1 MNEQI
6 YITDKELKTYGKTDT
21 LSDKAQSLLKEQRE
35 NWELVRNNFNNL
47 SQIKSKDFLIND
59 CLLKAQ
65 FNPARII
72 SSSAK
77 VDKKNIE
84 ARACFLCKENLP
96 KQQKA
101 IKYNDEYII
110 LINPFPV
117 FEQHLTIPKLQHTP
131 QNIKNTF
138 SDLLNLSF
146 DLRHNFFVFYNGPA
160 CGASAPDHHHFQAA
174 IKNTTPL
181 ENSYEQIL
189 AENGKEILSN
199 NITKISVVTD
209 CLRNFVNISTKSPKE
224 ANVYFLKILSFLNS
238 FDSGETEPKLNI
250 VSFYENNKWEI
261 FIFPR
266 DKHRPKQYFLKDK
279 KKILF
284 SPAAAEMTGVC
295 ILPQEEDFIKITKED
310 LVNMFNQVSFSK
322 DKLSLLK
329 LKK

>member
-1 MNEQI
+1 MNEQVF
-6 YITDKELKTYGKTDT
+6 ITNKELKTYGKIDT
-21 LSDKAQSLLKEQRE
+21 LSDKAQSLLVEQKK
-35 NWELVRNNFNNL
+35 NWELVRNNFKNL

-65 FNPARII
+65 FNPARIV

-96 KQQKA
+96 EQQKA

-117 FEQHLTIPKLQHTP
+117 FRQHLTIPKIQHTP

-138 SDLLNLSF
+138 SDLLNLSY
-146 DLRHNFFVFYNGPA
+146 DLKHNFFVFYNGPA

-174 IKNTTPL
+174 IKKTTPL
-181 ENSYEQIL
+181 ENNYKQII
-189 AENGKEILSN
+189 AKYGTEILSN
-199 NITKISVVTD
+199 KITKVSVVTN
-209 CLRNFVNISTKSPKE
+209 CLRNFIHISTSSQKE
-224 ANVYFLKILSFLNS
+224 ANIYFLKILSFLSS
-238 FDSGETEPKLNI
+238 FDSDETEPKLNI
-250 VSFYENNKWEI
+250 VSFYENKKWEI

-266 DKHRPKQYFLKDK
+266 DKHRPKQYFLKDE

-295 ILPQEEDFIKITKED
+295 ILPRNEDFIKITKED
-310 LVNMFNQVSFSK
+310 LIDMFNQVSFSK
-322 DKLSLLK
+322 DKLRLLNLTK
-329 LKK
+329 